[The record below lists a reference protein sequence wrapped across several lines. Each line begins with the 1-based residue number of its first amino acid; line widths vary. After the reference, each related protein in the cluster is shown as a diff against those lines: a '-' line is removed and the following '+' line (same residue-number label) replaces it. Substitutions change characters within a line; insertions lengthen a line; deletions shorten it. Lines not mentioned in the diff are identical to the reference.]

1 MTLFLESG
9 YDSPIKTKN
18 TFPQSITL
26 TGESYMPF
34 YSTETIENV
43 QLSTGNPGEYK
54 PLAGEFMKAG
64 VVTYRKGTGS
74 KPHWHNNEE
83 QYVYIIEGKRYMR
96 LGDEEKLIGPGDILH
111 IPRGTLHGGRTLTE
125 KAVMFVAKSP
135 AEDPDLGADHHYPD
149 DLQEIIKHLD
159 AKAEELYGTV

>member
-1 MTLFLESG
+1 
-9 YDSPIKTKN
+9 
-18 TFPQSITL
+18 
-26 TGESYMPF
+26 MPF

-74 KPHWHNNEE
+74 KPHWRNNEE

-96 LGDEEKLIGPGDILH
+96 LGDEETNHRPRRHHSHSPGNAPRRQDAQRKSGDVRGEITRRRPRPGRGPPLPRRFTGDH
-111 IPRGTLHGGRTLTE
+111 RPPGRQGRGTLRLRLTCRGRIYASLL
-125 KAVMFVAKSP
+125 FR
-135 AEDPDLGADHHYPD
+135 
-149 DLQEIIKHLD
+149 LQNTGRIY
-159 AKAEELYGTV
+159 AAPTGQP

>member
-1 MTLFLESG
+1 
-9 YDSPIKTKN
+9 
-18 TFPQSITL
+18 
-26 TGESYMPF
+26 MPF

-43 QLSTGNPGEYK
+43 QLRTGNPGEYK

-64 VVTYRKGTGS
+64 VVTYRRGTGS

-83 QYVYIIEGKRYMR
+83 QYIYIIEGKRYMR
-96 LGDEEKLIGPGDILH
+96 LGDEERIIGPGDIVH

-149 DLQEIIKHLD
+149 DLQDIIRHLD
-159 AKAEELYGTV
+159 AKAEEFYGKV

>member
-1 MTLFLESG
+1 
-9 YDSPIKTKN
+9 
-18 TFPQSITL
+18 
-26 TGESYMPF
+26 MPF

-64 VVTYRKGTGS
+64 VVTYRKAPAPSLTGTTTRSNTSTSSRASDTCG
-74 KPHWHNNEE
+74 
-83 QYVYIIEGKRYMR
+83 
-96 LGDEEKLIGPGDILH
+96 LGDEERIIGPGDILH

-125 KAVMFVAKSP
+125 KAVFFVAKSP

-149 DLQEIIKHLD
+149 DLQDIIKHLD
-159 AKAEELYGTV
+159 AKRRSFTGRCKL